1 MSCAIVERSYLEIRS
16 YPGFLKS
23 LDNWAAE
30 NTTQAVTSLLL
41 TLAYTTLID
50 SLNIKMTLGCLNQNF
65 NQENGFF
72 SLLEIY
78 KLDPNKDMCSTQ
90 TCAID

>member
-1 MSCAIVERSYLEIRS
+1 MSCNSREVLPRNTL

-50 SLNIKMTLGCLNQNF
+50 SLNIKMILGCLNQNS
-65 NQENGFF
+65 NQENGF
-72 SLLEIY
+72 LNLIGN
-78 KLDPNKDMCSTQ
+78 LST
-90 TCAID
+90 